1 MEAWLDEGCGTAA
14 VCAVQSGV
22 QGVGVKGRQEARC
35 TPGPVLKY
43 WSQLQNNT
51 MWAKA
56 LRIPG
61 KLGVQSAVQPQL
73 VSSSRCAA
81 SSVVLDI
88 NVTP

>member
-1 MEAWLDEGCGTAA
+1 MKA
-14 VCAVQSGV
+14 VAQLQCVLCSQECR
-22 QGVGVKGRQEARC
+22 VGVKGRQEAGC

-56 LRIPG
+56 LRILG

-81 SSVVLDI
+81 SSVVVLDI